1 MRTVQRAA
9 QFEKVSR
16 EEFIKDGK
24 GLLKG
29 DPEEIYGDLKLPVRA
44 TAGSAGYDFFLP
56 EDIEVKPSETIT
68 IPTGIRVRMDEDY
81 VLLLMPRS
89 SLGFRYRMQLNNTVG
104 VIDSDYYHAENEG
117 HIFARITNDT
127 NTGKT
132 LSLKKGTAFLQGIF
146 VQYGITVDDH
156 VSTQRTGGIGS
167 TDHKE

>member
-117 HIFARITNDT
+117 HIFARITNGT